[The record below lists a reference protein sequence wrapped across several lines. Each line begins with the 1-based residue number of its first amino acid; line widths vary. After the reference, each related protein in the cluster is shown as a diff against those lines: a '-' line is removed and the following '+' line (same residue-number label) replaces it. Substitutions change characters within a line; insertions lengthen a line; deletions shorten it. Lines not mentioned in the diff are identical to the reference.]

1 MIEGPRLLRRK
12 AEPEAAAAAVTP
24 LRAALEDER
33 RALAEEVARQTWDLG
48 GLAYEMAVRDH
59 FRVDVLSRR
68 AADLQRVD
76 ARLSEVERLLADH
89 AGIAGAC
96 RFCGSPHGRSAEFC
110 WNCGERLIVRTPP
123 AAVVDDASSP
133 AGDAPVAAS
142 DAPTAVHDAPDA
154 VNEAPTEVHDAPPPR
169 EAETGPVP

>member
-1 MIEGPRLLRRK
+1 MQGPRLLRRK
-12 AEPEAAAAAVTP
+12 AEPEAAPAAVTP
-24 LRAALEDER
+24 LRAALEEER
-33 RALAEEVARQTWDLG
+33 RTLAEEVARQTWDLG

-123 AAVVDDASSP
+123 TTVVDVASNEV
-133 AGDAPVAAS
+133 AEAPTVVQ
-142 DAPTAVHDAPDA
+142 DAPTAVHDAVPPAADGA
-154 VNEAPTEVHDAPPPR
+154 PPR
-169 EAETGPVP
+169 EAEAGPVP

>member
-1 MIEGPRLLRRK
+1 MQGPRLLRRRT
-12 AEPEAAAAAVTP
+12 EPDLAPAGVTP
-24 LRAALEDER
+24 LRAALEEER
-33 RALAEEVARQTWDLG
+33 RTLAEEVARQTWDLG

-59 FRVDVLSRR
+59 FRVDVISRR
-68 AADLQRVD
+68 AAELQRVD

-123 AAVVDDASSP
+123 TTVDLAPTDAV
-133 AGDAPVAAS
+133 
-142 DAPTAVHDAPDA
+142 DAPTVVHDVPKPEEADA
-154 VNEAPTEVHDAPPPR
+154 GR
-169 EAETGPVP
+169 VP

>member
-1 MIEGPRLLRRK
+1 MQGPRLLRRRS
-12 AEPEAAAAAVTP
+12 EPDVGTAAVTP
-24 LRAALEDER
+24 LRAALEEER

-59 FRVDVLSRR
+59 FRVDVISRR
-68 AADLQRVD
+68 AAELQRVD

-89 AGIAGAC
+89 AGIAGSC

-123 AAVVDDASSP
+123 TTVVDVTPTDAT
-133 AGDAPVAAS
+133 
-142 DAPTAVHDAPDA
+142 DAPTVVH
-154 VNEAPTEVHDAPPPR
+154 EAPTEIH
-169 EAETGPVP
+169 ETLDGPGGPASG

>member
-1 MIEGPRLLRRK
+1 MQGPRLLRRRS
-12 AEPEAAAAAVTP
+12 EPDVGTAAVTP
-24 LRAALEDER
+24 LRAALEEER

-59 FRVDVLSRR
+59 FRVDVISRR
-68 AADLQRVD
+68 AAELQRVD

-89 AGIAGAC
+89 AGIAGSC

-123 AAVVDDASSP
+123 TTVADVASATVEGQPTEVHRAVDAQ
-133 AGDAPVAAS
+133 D
-142 DAPTAVHDAPDA
+142 VH
-154 VNEAPTEVHDAPPPR
+154 EAPTEVHDAVDQR
-169 EAETGPVP
+169 

>member
-1 MIEGPRLLRRK
+1 MPATRLLRRK
-12 AEPEAAAAAVTP
+12 VEPETTAATATP
-24 LRAALEDER
+24 QRAALEEER
-33 RALAEEVARQTWDLG
+33 RTLAEEVARQTWDLG

-110 WNCGERLIVRTPP
+110 WSCGERLIVRTPP
-123 AAVVDDASSP
+123 TAVVEVTPSAVED
-133 AGDAPVAAS
+133 V
-142 DAPTAVHDAPDA
+142 PTAVHDAPASRDD
-154 VNEAPTEVHDAPPPR
+154 APTVVHDVVAPPADESRPR
-169 EAETGPVP
+169 EAEVRRVP

>member
-1 MIEGPRLLRRK
+1 MQGPRLLRRK
-12 AEPEAAAAAVTP
+12 PEPETAPATATP
-24 LRAALEDER
+24 LRAALEEER
-33 RALAEEVARQTWDLG
+33 RTLAEEVARQTWDLG

-123 AAVVDDASSP
+123 AAVVD
-133 AGDAPVAAS
+133 GAPSEVH
-142 DAPTAVHDAPDA
+142 DAPTAVHEA
-154 VNEAPTEVHDAPPPR
+154 VDPSGGA
-169 EAETGPVP
+169 TGG

>member
-1 MIEGPRLLRRK
+1 MQGPRLLRRK
-12 AEPEAAAAAVTP
+12 AEPEVAPAAVTP
-24 LRAALEDER
+24 LRAALEEER
-33 RALAEEVARQTWDLG
+33 RTLAEEVARQTWDLG

-123 AAVVDDASSP
+123 TTVVDVASNEV
-133 AGDAPVAAS
+133 AEAPTVVD
-142 DAPTAVHDAPDA
+142 DAPTAVHDAVPPAADGA
-154 VNEAPTEVHDAPPPR
+154 PPR
-169 EAETGPVP
+169 EAEAGPVP